1 MILREQVLRVDVGYT
16 YTEGHFRSWFTLIT
30 VGA

>member
-16 YTEGHFRSWFTLIT
+16 YTEGLFGSWFTLIF
-30 VGA
+30 